1 MGRYVGLAI
10 RARLA
15 GREPSA
21 FRYRDYG
28 TLATIGRKAAVVDV
42 GPFRMSGRFA
52 WWFWLTAHL
61 FFLIG
66 FRNRL
71 AVLLNWALSY
81 YSRQRYARIIV
92 SDES

>member
-1 MGRYVGLAI
+1 MPWTRFGR
-10 RARLA
+10 
-15 GREPSA
+15 
-21 FRYRDYG
+21 F
-28 TLATIGRKAAVVDV
+28 
-42 GPFRMSGRFA
+42 SGRFA
-52 WWFWLTAHL
+52 LWFWLTAHL

>member
-1 MGRYVGLAI
+1 
-10 RARLA
+10 
-15 GREPSA
+15 
-21 FRYRDYG
+21 
-28 TLATIGRKAAVVDV
+28 
-42 GPFRMSGRFA
+42 MSGRFA

-92 SDES
+92 SDDS

>member
-1 MGRYVGLAI
+1 
-10 RARLA
+10 
-15 GREPSA
+15 
-21 FRYRDYG
+21 
-28 TLATIGRKAAVVDV
+28 
-42 GPFRMSGRFA
+42 MSGRLA

-81 YSRQRYARIIV
+81 YSYRRYARIIV
-92 SDES
+92 SHEF